1 MTNSYQDDRQSS
13 SSNNVASQQFLSQ
26 VYDELRRLAAKF
38 LALERP
44 GQTLQP
50 TALVHEAYLRLIGGS
65 DPIQWSSR
73 AHFISAATQAMRRV
87 LIDNARRKDTLKRGG
102 RGNRVEVDL
111 DGLSKDLT
119 DDRIVE
125 IDEALSKLELEFPD
139 HAAVVSLRFY
149 FGLTNEETSETLGIS
164 TATVQRYWTFARVW
178 MYTQLQEKH
187 EDS

>member
-1 MTNSYQDDRQSS
+1 MNAE
-13 SSNNVASQQFLSQ
+13 ASQQFLSQ

-50 TALVHEAYLRLIGGS
+50 TALVHEAYLRLVGGNA
-65 DPIQWSSR
+65 PVQWSSR

-87 LIDNARRKDTLKRGG
+87 LIDNARRKDSLKRGG
-102 RGNRVEVDL
+102 RGKRVDVDL
-111 DGLSKDLT
+111 NALSKDLP

-125 IDEALSKLELEFPD
+125 IDEALSKLEMEFPN
-139 HAAVVSLRFY
+139 HAAVVSLKFY
-149 FGLTNEETSETLGIS
+149 FGLTNEEASEMLGIS

-178 MYTQLQEKH
+178 MYTQLEETH
-187 EDS
+187 ADG

>member
-1 MTNSYQDDRQSS
+1 MTNSHQNDRQSG
-13 SSNNVASQQFLSQ
+13 SSNDVASQQFLSQ
-26 VYDELRRLAAKF
+26 VYAELRRLAAKF

-65 DPIQWSSR
+65 DPVHWNSR

-87 LIDNARRKDTLKRGG
+87 LIDNARRKDSLKRGG

-111 DGLSKDLT
+111 DSLSKDLT

-125 IDEALSKLELEFPD
+125 IDEVLSNLEVEFPN

-149 FGLTNEETSETLGIS
+149 FGLTNEEASEMLGIS
-164 TATVQRYWTFARVW
+164 TATVQRYWAFARVW
-178 MYTQLQEKH
+178 MYTQLEEKH
-187 EDS
+187 ADS